1 MAGAKTQTHDHRFP
15 GESQEYRKAR
25 NELLVKEQELRD
37 RIEEVAALR
46 RKLPPGGV
54 LLEDYEF
61 EEIDYADGSTTTM
74 LLSELFGDKDHLII
88 YSYMYGPDWKNPC
101 PSCTSVIDGLSVS
114 SRHVREQV
122 ELVVVGK
129 ASPKQLHAIAVE
141 RTWRDLRLLSSLEND
156 YTRDYL
162 SQPGESTE
170 SLMPLMNVF
179 ERDGDE
185 IRHFWASETLWTPVP
200 GGHPRHVDLVWPMWG
215 LLDMTRAGRHPAM
228 SPKLRYGPVV

>member
-1 MAGAKTQTHDHRFP
+1 MAGAKTLTHENRFP

-25 NELLVKEQELRD
+25 NELLEKEQELRD
-37 RIEEVAALR
+37 RVEEVAALR
-46 RKLPPGGV
+46 RRLPPGGL

-61 EEIDYADGSTTTM
+61 EEIDYSDGSTTTM

-101 PSCTSVIDGLSVS
+101 PSCTSVIDGLNVS

-141 RTWRDLRLLSSLEND
+141 RTWRDLRLLSSQEND

-179 ERDGDE
+179 ERKGDE
-185 IRHFWASETLWTPVP
+185 ILHFWASEILWTPIP
-200 GGHPRHVDLVWPMWG
+200 GGHPRHVDLIWPMWG

-228 SPKLRYGPVV
+228 SPKLRYGPAP